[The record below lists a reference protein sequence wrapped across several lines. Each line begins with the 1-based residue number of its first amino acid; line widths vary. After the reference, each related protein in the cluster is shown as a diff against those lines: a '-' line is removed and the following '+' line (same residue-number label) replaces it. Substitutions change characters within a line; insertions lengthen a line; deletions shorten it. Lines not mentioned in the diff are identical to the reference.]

1 MVLLLCL
8 NVLQHGLKLTG
19 AHRKRAKSALP
30 EKAAIASVKSFD
42 PFRGRFLYLLDKI
55 SLGKS
60 SRQRC
65 DNVDVSATP
74 PMRTNSAPRSRPIVA
89 RLACM
94 RDRTFESSQG
104 SRSFVLKTR

>member
-42 PFRGRFLYLLDKI
+42 PFLGRFLYLLDKI

-65 DNVDVSATP
+65 DNVDVIRNTTDAHEFGAEVPTDCCQISMHA
-74 PMRTNSAPRSRPIVA
+74 RPHV
-89 RLACM
+89 
-94 RDRTFESSQG
+94 
-104 SRSFVLKTR
+104 